1 MNIQKKIKEAMKRR
15 HQNEAGF
22 TLIELLVVI
31 LIIAILAA
39 VAIAAFL
46 SSLDSAKKS
55 NATTLVR
62 SVQSDVVSI
71 MASNGTGDYS
81 GIDANALK
89 AAEKDIK
96 FVADASV
103 TANKNSVGIISVNG
117 GLGLKIVAADNKNC
131 YAAQMQPGIATI
143 YEKTTTSACNTT
155 ALVATS
161 SPTATVDN
169 TDRQLTWK

>member
-55 NATTLVR
+55 NATSLLR
-62 SVQSDVVSI
+62 STQADVQSI
-71 MASNGTGDYS
+71 LASNGETDLATVTLTQLS
-81 GIDANALK
+81 AS
-89 AAEKDIK
+89 EKDTTFSNILENVK
-96 FVADASV
+96 SDKNEVYTNATATLGSNPLILRTKTGSGADAKCYEVIMSNGAKTEYRKYSDLTCATQV
-103 TANKNSVGIISVNG
+103 TA
-117 GLGLKIVAADNKNC
+117 AADINDQKK
-131 YAAQMQPGIATI
+131 A
-143 YEKTTTSACNTT
+143 
-155 ALVATS
+155 
-161 SPTATVDN
+161 
-169 TDRQLTWK
+169 WK

>member
-161 SPTATVDN
+161 SPTATDDN